1 MDKILNLIGNTPLL
15 NIEGSIWA
23 KMEGFN
29 LTGSIKDRTALA
41 MVEAAEKENKLSPGD
56 RIIESTSG
64 NTGIA
69 LAMISAIKG
78 YDLSVV
84 LPASTSEEKK
94 KMILTYGA
102 RIISVPDRKP
112 RSEIIDEL
120 KKQSNFV
127 FLNQYE
133 NINNANI
140 HYEKTGQEII
150 DQFSRQI
157 DYFVAGIGTGGTIT
171 GVSKKIKKHFPNAK
185 IIGIEPKIGERIEG
199 LRSIKEGFIPPIL
212 KTDLIDEIIDLTE
225 EDAINGRNYLAKKG
239 ILVGLSSGAAY
250 QAINKLNLKGNI
262 ITIFPDRGERYLK

>member
-1 MDKILNLIGNTPLL
+1 MEEILNLIGNTPLL
-15 NIEGSIWA
+15 NIEENIYA

-41 MVEAAEKENKLSPGD
+41 MVEAAEKDNQLIPGS

-69 LAMISAIKG
+69 LAMISAVKG

-84 LPASTSEEKK
+84 LPASTTEEKK

-102 RIISVPDRKP
+102 RIITVPDKKP
-112 RSEIIDEL
+112 RNEIIEEL
-120 KKQSNFV
+120 KEQNNFV

-133 NINNANI
+133 NINNI
-140 HYEKTGQEII
+140 KTHYEKTGQEII
-150 DQFSRQI
+150 NQLNQPI

-171 GVSKKIKKHFPNAK
+171 GISKKIKDHFPNAK
-185 IIGIEPKIGERIEG
+185 IIGVEPAEGERIEG
-199 LRSIKEGFIPPIL
+199 LRSIKDGFIPPVLEVNI
-212 KTDLIDEIIDLTE
+212 INEIIDLTE
-225 EDAINGRNYLAKKG
+225 DDAIKGRNALAKKG

-250 QAINKLNLKGNI
+250 QAIKNLNLKGNI
-262 ITIFPDRGERYLK
+262 VTIFPDRGERYLK